1 MKRRVA
7 MLTRIHQIPPHI
19 HQIHLHLLERPPKT
33 PRKGPHGDAVQR
45 VEHHAPVVQPNHL
58 HLGVPRPHADG
69 HLEGRLGDVDEAGVE
84 DLLPVVPHGEEVD
97 AELFEGADHGLEEVL
112 ELVVCA
118 DGAVVALYLELEVLE
133 LDPAAWL

>member
-1 MKRRVA
+1 
-7 MLTRIHQIPPHI
+7 
-19 HQIHLHLLERPPKT
+19 
-33 PRKGPHGDAVQR
+33 
-45 VEHHAPVVQPNHL
+45 
-58 HLGVPRPHADG
+58 
-69 HLEGRLGDVDEAGVE
+69 
-84 DLLPVVPHGEEVD
+84 LPVVPHGEEVD